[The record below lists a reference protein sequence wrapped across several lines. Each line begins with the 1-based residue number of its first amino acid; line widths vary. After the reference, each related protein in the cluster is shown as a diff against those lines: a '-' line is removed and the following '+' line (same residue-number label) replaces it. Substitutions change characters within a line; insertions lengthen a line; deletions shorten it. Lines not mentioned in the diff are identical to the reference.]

1 MHISPVHIVYIVRNV
16 HHPHLHGSLWMTRLE
31 PHAEDGCD
39 QCGCGVRVKYGRNI
53 HINWHELVS
62 FCHCLSSM
70 QVLISEYSVY
80 TWHSSH
86 VCVCVQS
93 PNVSPSTKAQLK
105 PIHLS
110 ARLFVVPRIKGSSIC
125 HFSTEGVGMLQ
136 KLSWSTDWKGSKT
149 WEIASLPDML
159 HMYGCH
165 FGVYWFSVC
174 VCGHE
179 RYTYVER
186 IFAMPLLGDLH
197 HCSWVIDSDRCKFHR
212 PCTSA
217 LHHRQ
222 TIINITSKHANSW
235 IAWRFT

>member
-1 MHISPVHIVYIVRNV
+1 MAHFGWP
-16 HHPHLHGSLWMTRLE
+16 GSSHMLRMDAMLR
-31 PHAEDGCD
+31 
-39 QCGCGVRVKYGRNI
+39 GCGVRVKYGRNL
-53 HINWHELVS
+53 HITFQGINISHLGKRKIIFKMPFLGDMLVS
-62 FCHCLSSM
+62 WRVIGM
-70 QVLISEYSVY
+70 NWWASV
-80 TWHSSH
+80 TAWVACKCWSVNIQFILGTRVMC

-165 FGVYWFSVC
+165 LGVYWFSVC

-179 RYTYVER
+179 RYTRVER
-186 IFAMPLLGDLH
+186 IFAMPLA
-197 HCSWVIDSDRCKFHR
+197 WVAVEWSILIGVNSIDR
-212 PCTSA
+212 A
-217 LHHRQ
+217 LPHG
-222 TIINITSKHANSW
+222 TTVK
-235 IAWRFT
+235 RF

>member
-70 QVLISEYSVY
+70 QVLISEYS
-80 TWHSSH
+80 
-86 VCVCVQS
+86 
-93 PNVSPSTKAQLK
+93 PSTKAQLK

-149 WEIASLPDML
+149 WEIASLPDMW

-165 FGVYWFSVC
+165 LGVYWFSVC
-174 VCGHE
+174 VCVVMKGM
-179 RYTYVER
+179 RVLSGFFPRLCLGIYTIAVEWSILIGVNSIDR
-186 IFAMPLLGDLH
+186 ALPHCTTVKLL
-197 HCSWVIDSDRCKFHR
+197 
-212 PCTSA
+212 
-217 LHHRQ
+217 
-222 TIINITSKHANSW
+222 
-235 IAWRFT
+235 